1 MNSLMFILRNRRFL
15 GFGLACTLASNFGQT
30 FFIALFGGHIRA
42 DFGLGHA
49 DFGALY
55 ATATLISAVVILW
68 AGRLIDRVDLRA
80 FAAAVL
86 VGLAASAALVAGA
99 HGLIALGAGMMGL
112 RLFGQGLLRHTAVI
126 SQARY
131 FEAARGRAMS
141 VVGLGYPIAEATFPT
156 LLVAVLA
163 AMSWREAWGW
173 IALYIVCVHLP
184 LALWLLKGHGERHRQ
199 LEEKLASEESAA
211 AQPLGQ
217 RAIAADW
224 RFQLILPVSLMGP
237 FMMTGVFFHQL
248 AIAGAKGWTLEL
260 LAASFP
266 AFAAATVVSSLITG
280 ALVDRVGPGRV
291 LPVFV
296 WPLVAGLLV
305 IAFASHPLSAP
316 LYLTLG
322 GLTTGAST
330 VLISAAWAETFGVRH
345 LGKVRSLTSSLTV
358 LSTAVAPVWAGWLL
372 DGGWS
377 VSAIALGAAAIAAIS
392 GGLVL
397 LPARELSRRH
407 AQTHGAEFR

>member
-1 MNSLMFILRNRRFL
+1 MNTLTFILLNRRFL

-55 ATATLISAVVILW
+55 ATATLISAIVILW

-86 VGLAASAALVAGA
+86 VGLALSAALVAGST
-99 HGLIALGAGMMGL
+99 GLLTLGLGLVGL

-141 VVGLGYPIAEATFPT
+141 VVGLGFPIAEATFPA
-156 LLVAVLA
+156 LLIIILT

-173 IALYIVCVHLP
+173 MAAYILFLHLP
-184 LALWLLKGHGERHRQ
+184 LALWLLKGHGERHRA
-199 LEEKLASEESAA
+199 LEAKLAREEG
-211 AQPLGQ
+211 QPEALSQ
-217 RAIAADW
+217 RTIASDW
-224 RFQLILPVSLMGP
+224 RFQLILPAALMGP
-237 FMMTGVFFHQL
+237 FMMTGLFFHQL
-248 AIAGAKGWTLEL
+248 AIAEAKGWSLEL

-266 AFAAATVVSSLITG
+266 AFAAATVVSSLTTG
-280 ALVDRVGPGRV
+280 VLVDRVGPGRV
-291 LPVFV
+291 LPAFV
-296 WPLVAGLLV
+296 WPLTAALVVVAV
-305 IAFASHPLSAP
+305 ADHALSAP
-316 LYLTLG
+316 LYLALG

-345 LGKVRSLTSSLTV
+345 LGKIRSLTTSLTV

-372 DGGWS
+372 DGGWQIS
-377 VSAIALGAAAIAAIS
+377 TIALSAAAIVATTGIM
-392 GGLVL
+392 VL
-397 LPARELSRRH
+397 LPARELRRQH
-407 AQTHGAEFR
+407 TQKR